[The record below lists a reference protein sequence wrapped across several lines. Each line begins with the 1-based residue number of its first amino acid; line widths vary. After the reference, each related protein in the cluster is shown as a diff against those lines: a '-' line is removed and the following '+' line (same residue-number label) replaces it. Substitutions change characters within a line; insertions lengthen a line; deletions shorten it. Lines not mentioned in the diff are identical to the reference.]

1 MQSGLVITSLHCFY
15 QANIK
20 TQSPMNSRTTTPP
33 ALRVSTW
40 LNCKTP
46 INLESLHDKVV
57 LLYAFQMLCPGCV
70 SHSIPQAIN
79 VDKHFAKKDVAVI
92 GLHTVFEHHAA
103 MGEVALRAFI
113 HEYRIPF
120 PVGIDQPAS
129 SGPIPLTMQAYQ
141 LQGTPSLLLF
151 DRKGELRLQ
160 HFGRVDDLQLGAMI
174 GQLIAEPVS
183 KVVALNSESIPVK
196 GCDDDACSVNI

>member
-1 MQSGLVITSLHCFY
+1 M
-15 QANIK
+15 NMK
-20 TQSPMNSRTTTPP
+20 TTATPE
-33 ALRVSTW
+33 LKVSTW
-40 LNCKTP
+40 LNTTSSLS
-46 INLESLHDKVV
+46 LETLRGKVILLH
-57 LLYAFQMLCPGCV
+57 AFQMLCPGCV

-79 VDKHFAKKDVAVI
+79 IDKYFAKKDVAVI

-120 PVGIDQPAS
+120 PVGIDQPAA
-129 SGPIPLTMQAYQ
+129 GEPIPLTMQAYQ

-160 HFGRVDDLQLGAMI
+160 HFGRIDDLQLGAMI
-174 GQLIAEPVS
+174 GQLIAEPAT
-183 KVVALNSESIPVK
+183 KIVALGSESTPIE
-196 GCDDDACSVNI
+196 GCDNDACGIKS